1 MKLKIFIILSLVP
14 VLWADENLH
23 SYLGEKYKISVPNG
37 FKIISATQGKH
48 DASLDGVPFFI
59 AQNEKQH
66 LILGYFESHR
76 IVRPEAIPL
85 IAVVLKKQTP
95 TPTARIV
102 KTGMWKGGLDWAV
115 AESDDIK
122 AATPLTEHVI
132 LLITSIDNCLLR
144 VIIEGPH
151 GDAASLVDEAT
162 EFMAK
167 FGKPAKPTQPDHSS
181 EPTKDAVH

>member
-48 DASLDGVPFFI
+48 DASQDGVPFFT
-59 AQNEKQH
+59 AQNEKKH
-66 LILGYFESHR
+66 IILGYFESHA
-76 IVRPEAIPL
+76 IVRAEAIPY
-85 IAVVLKKQTP
+85 IVVIQKKHPP

-102 KTGMWKGGLDWAV
+102 ASGMVNDGKGGFAWGM

-167 FGKPAKPTQPDHSS
+167 FGKPAKPT
-181 EPTKDAVH
+181 